1 MTVTRRNALFAGV
14 ASLPAATLLLGTAK
28 GQTPAQPGRQQ
39 LGEDPLLAACLLN
52 DGRRQIEVCQFAK
65 QRCQNEDVKAFAQA
79 EIDEHEKI
87 KADLAK
93 FGYQPP
99 TSAQGQGGAAAGQ
112 PQQGQPVQQV
122 GGFTPQGTT
131 VSVGRVML
139 TPGVS
144 QFVTIESEVVD
155 TCIANA
161 KQGLT
166 KKEQEK
172 GKLKMEKAFIGDQ
185 LHTHYGLLDK
195 VTTFKKHATP
205 EMMPVLDQGEQIIRQ
220 HIATCE
226 RIMEKLDM
234 MKDDRGAGGTER
246 RNDDK

>member
-1 MTVTRRNALFAGV
+1 MTVTRRNALIAGV
-14 ASLPAATLLLGTAK
+14 AGLPAAALLLGSVK
-28 GQTPAQPGRQQ
+28 GQPPGQPGQPGRLP

-52 DGRRQIEVCQFAK
+52 CGRRQIEVCGFAK
-65 QRCQNEDVKAFAQA
+65 DRCQSEDVKAFAQA
-79 EIDEHEKI
+79 EIDEHEKV

-99 TSAQGQGGAAAGQ
+99 TPGGSAAQ
-112 PQQGQPVQQV
+112 PSGQPVQQAGAV
-122 GGFTPQGTT
+122 VPQGNTI
-131 VSVGRVML
+131 SVGRVFL

-161 KQGLT
+161 KQRLT
-166 KKEQEK
+166 KCEQEK
-172 GKLKMEKAFIGDQ
+172 GKHKLEKAFIGDQ
-185 LHTHYGLLDK
+185 LHEHYGLLDK
-195 VTTFKKHATP
+195 VTVFKKHATP
-205 EMMPVLDQGEQIIRQ
+205 EILPVLDQGEQIIRQ

-226 RIMEKLDM
+226 RLKEKLM
-234 MKDDRGAGGTER
+234 AMKDDRGADR